1 MGDEGRP
8 IFLHKPRIHLHDESV
23 KRYIKQGDEFSG
35 TQIAFDMADERQS
48 GGAFGHQ

>member
-8 IFLHKPRIHLHDESV
+8 IFLHKLRIHLHDESV

-35 TQIAFDMADERQS
+35 TQIAFDMAEERQS